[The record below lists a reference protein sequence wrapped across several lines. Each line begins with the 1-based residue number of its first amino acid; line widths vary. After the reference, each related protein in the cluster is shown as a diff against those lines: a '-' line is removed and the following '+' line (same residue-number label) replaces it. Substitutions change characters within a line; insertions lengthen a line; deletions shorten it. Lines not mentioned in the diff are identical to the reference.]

1 MKTVNLLIQQWKQK
15 QSELELA
22 GLDKKEAIAI
32 TTEKRKYRD
41 LAKLKS
47 MGGPFVSSE
56 EVDSFMDNKD
66 IPDRVKEDRL
76 YIEVRYSRDTSLTLP
91 KASDLFDLKHK
102 YRNLPIT
109 TYASNLKVY
118 LSKVSST
125 AATTWDDFDDA
136 VLWYMD

>member
-76 YIEVRYSRDTSLTLP
+76 YIEVRYSRNTSLTLP

-102 YRNLPIT
+102 YRNLTFPSPHMLPT
-109 TYASNLKVY
+109 
-118 LSKVSST
+118 
-125 AATTWDDFDDA
+125 
-136 VLWYMD
+136 

>member
-32 TTEKRKYRD
+32 TTEKKKNRD

-56 EVDSFMDNKD
+56 EVDSFMDNKGHTRSGQRGQ
-66 IPDRVKEDRL
+66 IVHRGQILQRYQFNPAKGFRPVRL
-76 YIEVRYSRDTSLTLP
+76 KTQIQKPSHHHICFQPESLF
-91 KASDLFDLKHK
+91 K
-102 YRNLPIT
+102 
-109 TYASNLKVY
+109 
-118 LSKVSST
+118 
-125 AATTWDDFDDA
+125 
-136 VLWYMD
+136 